1 MRRESKLA
9 RYIQNMSRRAKALRH
24 PLICLTMEKTLL
36 LKIPEM
42 DCPEESQLLKKKLTA
57 LKGINSLD
65 TFLLSRELR
74 VGYDERLVS
83 EADIITAVKE
93 TGMSAYVVGAPASKE
108 QKEGLDWGRRWQLVL
123 TSPSGLFAVS
133 GLLLYLKGFP
143 ADITIPLYLA
153 AMLTGGAPPAPEG
166 GRAAKALDLDMN
178 FLMTIA
184 VIGAAAI
191 GEWRSEGPAWRGRG

>member
-65 TFLLSRELR
+65 TFLLYRELR

-83 EADIITAVKE
+83 EADIITAGKE
-93 TGMSAYVVGAPASKE
+93 R
-108 QKEGLDWGRRWQLVL
+108 GRKRL
-123 TSPSGLFAVS
+123 
-133 GLLLYLKGFP
+133 
-143 ADITIPLYLA
+143 
-153 AMLTGGAPPAPEG
+153 
-166 GRAAKALDLDMN
+166 
-178 FLMTIA
+178 
-184 VIGAAAI
+184 
-191 GEWRSEGPAWRGRG
+191 RGRGP